1 MNTFEIESLA
11 SLQKSNILKI
21 HQNIQISMTASSKL
35 LEYLV
40 AAALELFLKERL
52 IKNKWFLIS
61 SVVILE
67 NS

>member
-52 IKNKWFLIS
+52 IKNK
-61 SVVILE
+61 
-67 NS
+67 